1 MSRMALSFVFRENNV
16 FLYGRG
22 DNNVVIN
29 KFAAHVIHTDC
40 RYCTRNKYWGFNSG
54 NLVWRCDRMHIYYC
68 LDY

>member
-1 MSRMALSFVFRENNV
+1 MEGV
-16 FLYGRG
+16 

-54 NLVWRCDRMHIYYC
+54 GLVWRCDRMHIYYC